1 VLATSYLA
9 LKKGKMTDK
18 QKCKAGIYDNV
29 NVVIIRIKEIL
40 SDCKIDKKAKLLL
53 EDIRDN
59 NWQGR
64 K

>member
-1 VLATSYLA
+1 
-9 LKKGKMTDK
+9 MTDE

-59 NWQGR
+59 NWQKG
-64 K
+64 KA